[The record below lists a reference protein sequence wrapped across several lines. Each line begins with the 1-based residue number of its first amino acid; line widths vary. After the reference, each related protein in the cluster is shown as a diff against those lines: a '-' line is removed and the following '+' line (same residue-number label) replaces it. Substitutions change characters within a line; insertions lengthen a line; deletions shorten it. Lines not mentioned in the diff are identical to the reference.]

1 MFTVSMWS
9 RDILAA
15 LLLAAAVSGCTGS
28 DPAALIPPGE
38 RVLLQHEAARDSG
51 DTPVSVNEMLARAR
65 GEVLQQP
72 ILVHVVDTAG
82 TLSIPEDEM
91 RHLASLD
98 PGQHSAVLSI
108 GPSNDPSPVAAA
120 LGATRRARFVAQYL
134 PSTLHVAE
142 TRYDVSLAPNT
153 ARLEFGEADRAH

>member
-1 MFTVSMWS
+1 MLS
-9 RDILAA
+9 REALAM
-15 LLLAAAVSGCTGS
+15 LLLAAVVGGCTGS

-38 RVLLQHEAARDSG
+38 RVLIQREAARDSG
-51 DTPVSVNEMLARAR
+51 DAPVSVNEILARAR
-65 GEVLQQP
+65 GETPPQP

-82 TLSIPEDEM
+82 ALSIPEDET

-98 PGQHSAVLSI
+98 PGRRSAVLII

-134 PSTLHVAE
+134 PSTLHLAE
-142 TRYDVSLAPNT
+142 TRYDVSLAPDT